1 MMKTLYFMLSS
12 VMNNFVNLLM
22 VESQV
27 DLDSGQN
34 EEGK

>member
-1 MMKTLYFMLSS
+1 MMKTLYFMLNS

-27 DLDSGQN
+27 DWDSGQN